1 MNMPAS
7 RAALI
12 AAALSLAGCMSFG
25 AATLDR
31 DRVDFTTAV
40 ANSWKRQM
48 LLNIVKL
55 RYMDTPIFVDIGQ
68 IVSAYQ
74 LETVVSAAGT
84 AFPAGS
90 PSLGSPFTLGAAG
103 RYTDRPTVTYTPLT
117 GSNFIR
123 TMMTAIPPIRLMEL
137 IEAGYPVDV
146 LFQLVV
152 QSMNGVSNSRGGG
165 RGRPADPEFARL
177 ITAVRRIQESGAM
190 GLRVVVDKEH
200 KGEGLVLTFPAKE
213 VPPEIKA
220 ERDAVRK
227 MLGLNLEK
235 SQFQIIY
242 GTVADRDDVIAIHTR
257 SGMQILIELAAT
269 VNAPEEHVRAGRA
282 TPPPPPQGEGQGGL
296 PTIMRIASGASKP
309 ETSFT
314 TVRYRDHWYWIDDND
329 LRSKGVFTFLLILM
343 TLADTGEKAPPPQ
356 LTIQAN

>member
-1 MNMPAS
+1 MNRSAS
-7 RAALI
+7 RI
-12 AAALSLAGCMSFG
+12 AFLAGALSLAGCMSFG

-40 ANSWKRQM
+40 ANSWKHQM

-84 AFPAGS
+84 VFPGGS
-90 PSLGSPFTLGAAG
+90 SSLGSNFSLGAAG

-117 GSNFIR
+117 GSAFIR
-123 TMMTAIPPIRLMEL
+123 TMMTSVPPIRLLEL
-137 IEAGYPVDV
+137 VEAGYPIDL

-152 QSMNGVSNSRGGG
+152 QSVNGVSNSRGGG
-165 RGRPADPEFARL
+165 RAKPAEPEFWTLVA
-177 ITAVRRIQESGAM
+177 AMRRVQESEAM
-190 GLRVVVDKEH
+190 GLRVVVDSKD
-200 KGEGLVLTFPAKE
+200 KREGLVMSFPAKE
-213 VPPEIKA
+213 IPPEIQA
-220 ERDAVRK
+220 ERATVRK
-227 MLGLNLEK
+227 ILGLNPEK

-242 GTVADRDDVIAIHTR
+242 GTVTDRDDVIAIHTR

-269 VNAPEEHVRAGRA
+269 VIAPEEHVREGRA
-282 TPPPPPQGEGQGGL
+282 TPSPRPTEGQPPPV
-296 PTIMRIASGASKP
+296 MRIVSGKSKP
-309 ETSFT
+309 EAPFT
-314 TVRYRDHWYWIDDND
+314 AVNYRDHWYWIEDND
-329 LRSKGVFTFLLILM
+329 LRSKGVFTFLLIIM
-343 TLADTGEKAPPPQ
+343 TLADTGEKTPPPQ

>member
-31 DRVDFTTAV
+31 DRIDFTTAV
-40 ANSWKRQM
+40 ANSWKHQM

-84 AFPAGS
+84 VFPGGS
-90 PSLGSPFTLGAAG
+90 PSLGSSFTLGAAG

-123 TMMTAIPPIRLMEL
+123 TMMTAIRLMEL
-137 IEAGYPVDV
+137 IEAGYPVDL

-152 QSMNGVSNSRGGG
+152 QSVNGVSNSRSGG
-165 RGRPADPEFARL
+165 RAKPADPEFWTL
-177 ITAVRRIQESGAM
+177 ITAIRKIQESEAL
-190 GLRVVVDKEH
+190 GLRVVVNKEDKR
-200 KGEGLVLTFPAKE
+200 EGLVLTFPARE
-213 VPPEIKA
+213 IPPEIKA
-220 ERDAVRK
+220 ER
-227 MLGLNLEK
+227 
-235 SQFQIIY
+235 
-242 GTVADRDDVIAIHTR
+242 
-257 SGMQILIELAAT
+257 
-269 VNAPEEHVRAGRA
+269 
-282 TPPPPPQGEGQGGL
+282 
-296 PTIMRIASGASKP
+296 
-309 ETSFT
+309 
-314 TVRYRDHWYWIDDND
+314 
-329 LRSKGVFTFLLILM
+329 
-343 TLADTGEKAPPPQ
+343 
-356 LTIQAN
+356 

>member
-1 MNMPAS
+1 MITAS
-7 RAALI
+7 RIALI
-12 AAALSLAGCMSFG
+12 AGALSLAGCMSFG

-31 DRVDFTTAV
+31 DRIDFTTAV
-40 ANSWKRQM
+40 ANSWKHQM

-84 AFPAGS
+84 VFPGGS
-90 PSLGSPFTLGAAG
+90 SSLGSNFSLGAAG

-123 TMMTAIPPIRLMEL
+123 TMMTSVPPIRLLEL
-137 IEAGYPVDV
+137 VEAGYPIDL

-152 QSMNGVSNSRGGG
+152 QSVNGVSNSRGGG
-165 RGRPADPEFARL
+165 RAKSAEPEFWTL
-177 ITAVRRIQESGAM
+177 ITAMRRIQESEAM
-190 GLRVVVDKEH
+190 GLRVVVNKEDKR
-200 KGEGLVLTFPAKE
+200 EGLVMTFPAKE
-213 VPPEIKA
+213 IPPEIQA
-220 ERDAVRK
+220 ERETVRK
-227 MLGLNLEK
+227 ILGLNPEK

-242 GTVADRDDVIAIHTR
+242 GTVADRDDVIAIQTR

-269 VNAPEEHVRAGRA
+269 VNAPEEHVREGRA
-282 TPPPPPQGEGQGGL
+282 TPSARPTEGQPPPV
-296 PTIMRIASGASKP
+296 MRIASGKSRP
-309 ETSFT
+309 EAPFT
-314 TVRYRDHWYWIDDND
+314 AVKYRDHWYWIDDSD
-329 LRSKGVFTFLLILM
+329 LRSKGVFTFLLIVM
-343 TLADTGEKAPPPQ
+343 TLADTGEKTPPPQ

>member
-1 MNMPAS
+1 MITAS
-7 RAALI
+7 RIALI
-12 AAALSLAGCMSFG
+12 AGALSLAGCMSFG

-40 ANSWKRQM
+40 ANSWKHQM

-84 AFPAGS
+84 VFPGGS
-90 PSLGSPFTLGAAG
+90 SSLGSNFSLGAAG

-123 TMMTAIPPIRLMEL
+123 TMMTSVPPIRLLEL
-137 IEAGYPVDV
+137 VEAGYPIDL

-152 QSMNGVSNSRGGG
+152 QSVNGVSNSRGGA
-165 RGRPADPEFARL
+165 RAKSAEPEFWPL
-177 ITAVRRIQESGAM
+177 ITAMRRIQESEAM
-190 GLRVVVDKEH
+190 GLRVVVNKEDKR
-200 KGEGLVLTFPAKE
+200 EGLVMTFPAKE
-213 VPPEIKA
+213 MPPEIQA
-220 ERDAVRK
+220 ERETVRK
-227 MLGLNLEK
+227 ILGLNPEK

-242 GTVADRDDVIAIHTR
+242 GTVADRDDVIAIQTR

-269 VNAPEEHVRAGRA
+269 VNAPEEHVREGRA
-282 TPPPPPQGEGQGGL
+282 TPSARPTEGQPPPV
-296 PTIMRIASGASKP
+296 MRIASGKSRP
-309 ETSFT
+309 EAPFT
-314 TVRYRDHWYWIDDND
+314 AVKYRDHWYWIDDSD
-329 LRSKGVFTFLLILM
+329 LRSKGVFTFLLIVM
-343 TLADTGEKAPPPQ
+343 TLADTGEKTPPPQ

>member
-1 MNMPAS
+1 MITAS
-7 RAALI
+7 RIALI
-12 AAALSLAGCMSFG
+12 AGALSLAGCMSFG

-40 ANSWKRQM
+40 ANSWKHQM

-84 AFPAGS
+84 VFPGGS
-90 PSLGSPFTLGAAG
+90 SSLGSNFSLGAAG

-123 TMMTAIPPIRLMEL
+123 TMMTSVPPIRLLEL
-137 IEAGYPVDV
+137 VEAGYPIDL
-146 LFQLVV
+146 LFQLAV
-152 QSMNGVSNSRGGG
+152 QSVNGVSNSRGGA
-165 RGRPADPEFARL
+165 RAKSAEPEFWPL
-177 ITAVRRIQESGAM
+177 ITAMRRIQESEAM
-190 GLRVVVDKEH
+190 GLRVVVNKEDKR
-200 KGEGLVLTFPAKE
+200 EGLVMTFPAKE

-220 ERDAVRK
+220 ERETVRK
-227 MLGLNLEK
+227 ILGLNPEK

-242 GTVADRDDVIAIHTR
+242 GTVADRDDVIAIQTR

-269 VNAPEEHVRAGRA
+269 VNAPEEHVREGRA
-282 TPPPPPQGEGQGGL
+282 TPSARPTEGQPPPV
-296 PTIMRIASGASKP
+296 MRIASGKSRP
-309 ETSFT
+309 EAPFT
-314 TVRYRDHWYWIDDND
+314 AVKYRDHWYWIDDSD
-329 LRSKGVFTFLLILM
+329 LRSKGVFTFLLIVM
-343 TLADTGEKAPPPQ
+343 TLADTGEKTPPPQ